1 MDGLPED
8 PHRGRWVRSGQ
19 RIPSTGVST
28 PHTPEPSADTNGSRA
43 SWLTMRRM
51 TIERGRILLRPAD
64 TGLDPQFVRVG
75 WLRFG
80 STTAPTGAGLDEE
93 ALPGSRAALPQL
105 ARSESRPRRRL
116 GQKRRSRSARA
127 RSQTRDC
134 QAPFAR
140 TLSPRMHSEGLAAF
154 HVCGLSSCV
163 AILGFSLCDF
173 RSRNAASGLG
183 RSWRIASWKRHL
195 QLLGKL
201 PVLFLLG
208 LSSFIFL
215 IRLSGVLSFCHL
227 FLHLISN
234 RTPTAPT
241 TRRIK
246 LFRTLIV
253 PI

>member
-1 MDGLPED
+1 
-8 PHRGRWVRSGQ
+8 
-19 RIPSTGVST
+19 
-28 PHTPEPSADTNGSRA
+28 
-43 SWLTMRRM
+43 MRRM
-51 TIERGRILLRPAD
+51 TIERGRILLRPAG

-80 STTAPTGAGLDEE
+80 STTAPTALVSSGAP
-93 ALPGSRAALPQL
+93 PGSQAALPQV

-140 TLSPRMHSEGLAAF
+140 TLSPRMHLRRLAAF

-183 RSWRIASWKRHL
+183 RSRRIASWKRHL

-208 LSSFIFL
+208 LSSFTFL
-215 IRLSGVLSFCHL
+215 IRLSGVLSFGHL

-234 RTPTAPT
+234 RTLTAPT